1 MGADRFVFD
10 GLDGVDVITDFGSGD
25 VLAVGSLLTG
35 FSAGQE
41 GAFMQ
46 LVGDGANTTVEVDA
60 DGAANGSAYT
70 PVAVLNGVTGTTLS
84 ALVNAGQVDFW
95 LS

>member
-10 GLDGVDVITDFGSGD
+10 SIDGADVITDFGSGD
-25 VLAVGSLLTG
+25 VLAVGNLLTG

-41 GAFMQ
+41 AAFVR
-46 LVGDGANTTVEVDA
+46 LVGEGANTTLQVDA
-60 DGAANGSAYT
+60 DGTANGSAFT
-70 PVAVLNGVTGTTLS
+70 PIAVLNEVTGTTLS
-84 ALVNAGQVDFW
+84 QVDFW